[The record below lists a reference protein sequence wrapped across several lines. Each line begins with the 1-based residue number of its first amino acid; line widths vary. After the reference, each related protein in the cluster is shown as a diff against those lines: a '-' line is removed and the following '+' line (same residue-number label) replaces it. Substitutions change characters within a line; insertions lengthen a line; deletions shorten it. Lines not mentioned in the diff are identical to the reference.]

1 MKTRSASLASEA
13 DRRKN
18 TPFRVPTLP
27 RPRKFNTPDATEAR
41 KMIEDHRQRIQKS
54 ADSGELLQED
64 AKVDA
69 GKT

>member
-1 MKTRSASLASEA
+1 
-13 DRRKN
+13 
-18 TPFRVPTLP
+18 
-27 RPRKFNTPDATEAR
+27 
-41 KMIEDHRQRIQKS
+41 MIEDHRQRIQKS